1 MHKVYQLDYNR
12 ATQSYRML
20 DRFLPQ
26 ETPDRSSATI
36 RAKKGTPT
44 PEVGTGAWPA
54 NIGVLQ
60 AVWNSGSGLSGAP
73 LLATSTAS
81 GLCRIDYLAGR
92 WINERLPYGGI
103 EGIRGE
109 VEGMDVDEDDDS
121 S

>member
-36 RAKKGTPT
+36 RAKKGAPT

-60 AVWNSGSGLSGAP
+60 AVWNSGGGLSGAP

-109 VEGMDVDEDDDS
+109 VEGMDVDEDEDS